1 MLSNKLGIKNL
12 EMAKNSSLTSPSLKA
27 STKALAFVNLQAV
40 VVLRSQYKSIE
51 STPLVDIRRAVK
63 AELDACNGKPNDKA
77 HFSEVSDSEIIWSAL
92 LGVP

>member
-1 MLSNKLGIKNL
+1 MMN
-12 EMAKNSSLTSPSLKA
+12 
-27 STKALAFVNLQAV
+27 
-40 VVLRSQYKSIE
+40 KSIE

-63 AELDACNGKPNDKA
+63 AELNARDGKPNDKA